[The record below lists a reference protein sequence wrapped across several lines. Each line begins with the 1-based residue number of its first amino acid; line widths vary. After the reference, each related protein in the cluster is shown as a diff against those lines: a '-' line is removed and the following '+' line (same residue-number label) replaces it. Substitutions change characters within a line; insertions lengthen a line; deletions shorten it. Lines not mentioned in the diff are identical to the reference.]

1 MDTSSSAPKMSG
13 GVIIDDAPA
22 YDALVALE
30 GVARPRYLGRS
41 DWRGW
46 AESVAG
52 ELQVEQWRRV
62 RAWFAD
68 SSVGLALLGLVPLLT
83 GARDLAALS
92 DALETLPLGDVVRI
106 AVTAEL
112 MAPQGPLDAA
122 DLLALRG
129 DAAAARRFC
138 DHYLRVRGRGR
149 TAMIHLLVAPD
160 EARDELVTTL
170 RQFDAQVFAALAPR
184 LRAERER
191 AADAVRAQVERAGGA
206 APAYVAEHDRLEGFT
221 PVVIGL
227 STLLGDGLS
236 LYYHDIDRTLIDGR
250 DYEPFVAVVGAHKAL
265 ALGARRRGGS
275 LAEAS
280 ERFAEP
286 ASRWAALYGALADP
300 SRLRILRLLVE
311 RPRYGQ
317 ELAAELGMSGAT
329 ISHHLGALS
338 KAGAL
343 RMERSAHRTYLCSI
357 RKRFATCCARVSG
370 MRSARRS
377 RQRMMWWMGR
387 THGRCKTRLTRT
399 KGWPDDGGSCVWA
412 GAVRA
417 GATLAAVRVAL
428 ERPDHLGGG

>member
-1 MDTSSSAPKMSG
+1 MDATSNASATPDG
-13 GVIIDDAPA
+13 ILIDDAPA

-30 GVARPRYLGRS
+30 GVARPRYLGRG
-41 DWRGW
+41 DWRDW

-52 ELQVEQWRRV
+52 ELQVDQWRRV

-68 SSVGLALLGLVPLLT
+68 SSVGLALLSLVPLLT
-83 GARDLAALS
+83 DARDLAALS
-92 DALETLPLGDVVRI
+92 DALEALPLGDVARI

-112 MAPQGPLDAA
+112 MAPQGPLDAD

-138 DHYLRVRGRGR
+138 DHYLHVRGRGR
-149 TAMIHLLVAPD
+149 TAMIRLLVAPD
-160 EARDELVTTL
+160 EARDELVATL
-170 RQFDAQVFAALAPR
+170 RQFDAQVFTPLAPR

-206 APAYVAEHDRLEGFT
+206 APAYITERDHLEGFT
-221 PVVIGL
+221 PIVIGL

-250 DYEPFVAVVGAHKAL
+250 DYEPFVAVVGARKAL

-275 LAEAS
+275 LADGS
-280 ERFAEP
+280 ERFADP
-286 ASRWAALYGALADP
+286 ASRWATLYGALADP
-300 SRLRILRLLVE
+300 SRLRIVRLLAE

-329 ISHHLGALS
+329 ISHHLTALS

-343 RMERSAHRTYLCSI
+343 RMERSAHRTYFVLDQESL
-357 RKRFATCCARVSG
+357 RGLLRQGEQYALGAPTLPAEDGTPQDTRESSDTQEG
-370 MRSARRS
+370 MA
-377 RQRMMWWMGR
+377 
-387 THGRCKTRLTRT
+387 
-399 KGWPDDGGSCVWA
+399 
-412 GAVRA
+412 
-417 GATLAAVRVAL
+417 
-428 ERPDHLGGG
+428 